1 MFLGGMFKM
10 TLGRFSLVLL
20 LLMMMVMRS
29 NGKGSASNSIRELA
43 KAAILKSWPFGDKQ
57 VMADLISEYEVFAN
71 SLDFDDCGKKFL
83 CQMSGKKSEDLE
95 WDEEMMVTAYTQ
107 PLNYSSPSV
116 QFTVATQVGKSSVGN
131 CDAVYSN
138 CLLTQEMI
146 TSPGIA
152 VSTFCG
158 EVRKMM

>member
-95 WDEEMMVTAYTQ
+95 WDEEMMV
-107 PLNYSSPSV
+107 
-116 QFTVATQVGKSSVGN
+116 GKSSVGN

-138 CLLTQEMI
+138 CLLTQEELVDSLRNQGLSVDI
-146 TSPGIA
+146 PGA
-152 VSTFCG
+152 DRDCSFYFLWRSKKDDVKD
-158 EVRKMM
+158 E

>member
-95 WDEEMMVTAYTQ
+95 WDEEMMV
-107 PLNYSSPSV
+107 
-116 QFTVATQVGKSSVGN
+116 GKSSVGN